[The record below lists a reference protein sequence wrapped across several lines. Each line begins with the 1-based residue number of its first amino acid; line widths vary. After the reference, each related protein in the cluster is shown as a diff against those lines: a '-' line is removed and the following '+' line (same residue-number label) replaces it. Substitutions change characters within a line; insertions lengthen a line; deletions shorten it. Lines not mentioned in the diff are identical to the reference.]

1 MDLENI
7 ALFLGLTISLGMFM
21 SPILYNGDYKKPLR
35 AVSVLMGNL
44 FFSSLVL
51 MNVSTDWVTISLVL
65 VMVNSCYIIGLYVG
79 VFIHNIIYNKAEYR
93 RCKK

>member
-65 VMVNSCYIIGLYVG
+65 AMVNSCYIIGLYVG

>member
-7 ALFLGLTISLGMFM
+7 ALFLGLTMSLGMFM

-35 AVSVLMGNL
+35 AVSVLLGNL

-51 MNVSTDWVTISLVL
+51 MNTDIDWVTTSMVL
-65 VMVNSCYIIGLYVG
+65 AMVNLSYIIGLYVG
-79 VFIHNIIYNKAEYR
+79 VFIHNIIYNKAEYK